1 MAMVLPEIDP
11 LIHAPVRL
19 AVMTVL
25 NEVEWADFKWL
36 QDITHATDG
45 NLASHLR
52 SLEGAQYIQV
62 KKTFQGRR
70 PQSRYSMTERGRG
83 AFLLYLSEMKTFLAK
98 QESHIEPV

>member
-1 MAMVLPEIDP
+1 MPFFLPELDP

-36 QDITHATDG
+36 QDVTRASDG

-52 SLEGAQYIQV
+52 TLEDAQYILV

-70 PQSRYSMTERGRG
+70 PQSRYSMTDEGRG
-83 AFLLYLSEMKTFLAK
+83 AFLRYLSEMKSFLAN
-98 QESHIEPV
+98 QESQHEHV